1 MTNLYILLWSQIE
14 IKSVTFSLDVSQSL
28 LQLEIWNALHIAQQ
42 DVAKLHT
49 KLTYIKSSL
58 TVKYIANQHKF

>member
-28 LQLEIWNALHIAQQ
+28 LQLEI
-42 DVAKLHT
+42 
-49 KLTYIKSSL
+49 
-58 TVKYIANQHKF
+58 